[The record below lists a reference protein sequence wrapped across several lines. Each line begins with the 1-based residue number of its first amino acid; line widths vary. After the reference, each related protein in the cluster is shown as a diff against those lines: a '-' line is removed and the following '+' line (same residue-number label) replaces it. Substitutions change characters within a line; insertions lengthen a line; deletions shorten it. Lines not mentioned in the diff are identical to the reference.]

1 MRFQLRELHRLF
13 IHRGIPFAVLLALFL
28 SGCVNTTFVYKP
40 ATPTTASAPL
50 PVTIAVLP
58 FADGTEN
65 FTQRGGIFIDQ
76 KNLTFNLAK
85 SGLSG
90 TINALTPDLWA
101 KALADEMS
109 ASKKFQGVRFVYSRS
124 EVAQE
129 DLYIE
134 GTLNSASIA
143 GTIDRPSHFA
153 LALRAL
159 RRGDNSLA
167 WATNLQKTWSW
178 SSYEGCGLGIQCTI
192 DRFHGDVHNAMQG
205 LFREAITDLAA
216 TLSASAGNRGN
227 GPSQT
232 NRLVPMEPAPQPA
245 AGSVDETIENILKE
259 KF

>member
-134 GTLNSASIA
+134 G
-143 GTIDRPSHFA
+143 R
-153 LALRAL
+153 
-159 RRGDNSLA
+159 
-167 WATNLQKTWSW
+167 
-178 SSYEGCGLGIQCTI
+178 
-192 DRFHGDVHNAMQG
+192 
-205 LFREAITDLAA
+205 
-216 TLSASAGNRGN
+216 
-227 GPSQT
+227 
-232 NRLVPMEPAPQPA
+232 
-245 AGSVDETIENILKE
+245 
-259 KF
+259 